1 MTLVL
6 IGANRPSDVWIINVK
21 SMFYI
26 VGVSIALFLSVIAL
40 TKSHRTT
47 ADTVLGIWLV
57 LIGVHIS
64 LHYVIWIAKPDWHT
78 HLLGLDMPIPSL
90 QNVSLYLY
98 VGSLTGQIDFRK
110 RTWLWH
116 LFPTA
121 GAYAFMIPFFLRS
134 GPEKTYVYD
143 HNGIGYETFSAI
155 SNGWYMCSGVL
166 YLVASGWFFRTYRS
180 PVPMPSFGQPPI
192 NPNWIRGLLIGMGVI
207 WLVVQV
213 LADNQFVFGAVVF
226 FVLWLGYFGIRQG
239 NIFTEWPRAEPT
251 LQPAFVAPE
260 PVVLPPTTP
269 ASEPDTHDRQ
279 KYARSGLTDETAI
292 SLLNQLTDLMAR
304 EATYRDPDLTLAN
317 LANRL
322 DVHPNYLSQVI
333 NERLGMT
340 FADYVGLLRIEAFKQ
355 LAADPKN
362 SHLTLLALAYEC
374 GFNSKSTFN
383 RQFKKLTGQLPSA
396 YWHQAEAVE

>member
-1 MTLVL
+1 
-6 IGANRPSDVWIINVK
+6 
-21 SMFYI
+21 MFY
-26 VGVSIALFLSVIAL
+26 VFGVSIALFLSVLVL
-40 TKSHRTT
+40 TKKHRTT

-64 LHYVIWIAKPDWHT
+64 LHYVIWVAKPVWHT
-78 HLLGLDMPIPSL
+78 HLLGLEMPMPIL
-90 QNVSLYLY
+90 QNVFLFLYI
-98 VGSLTGQIDFRK
+98 GTLTGQIDFQK

-116 LFPTA
+116 LLPTA
-121 GAYAFMIPFFLRS
+121 VAYAYMIPFFLRS
-134 GPEKTYVYD
+134 GPEKAYVYD
-143 HNGIGYETFSAI
+143 HNGVGYEQLTAI
-155 SNGWYMCSGVL
+155 VNGWYVCSGVL
-166 YLVASGWFFRTYRS
+166 YLVASGWFLRTYRS
-180 PVPMPSFGQPPI
+180 HVPVPLFGQPPI
-192 NPNWIRGLLIGMGVI
+192 NPNWIRGLLIGMGAI

-213 LADNQFVFGAVVF
+213 LADDQYVYGAAVL

-239 NIFTEWPRAEPT
+239 NIFTQWPRVEPV
-251 LQPAFVAPE
+251 LQPAFVAPQ
-260 PVVLPPTTP
+260 PVVFPPTVVD
-269 ASEPDTHDRQ
+269 SELDTHDRQ
-279 KYARSGLTDETAI
+279 KYARSGLTDETAT
-292 SLLNQLTDLMAR
+292 SLLNQLTNLMAR
-304 EATYRDPDLTLAN
+304 EAAYRDPDLTLAN

-396 YWHQAEAVE
+396 YWQQTQAEA